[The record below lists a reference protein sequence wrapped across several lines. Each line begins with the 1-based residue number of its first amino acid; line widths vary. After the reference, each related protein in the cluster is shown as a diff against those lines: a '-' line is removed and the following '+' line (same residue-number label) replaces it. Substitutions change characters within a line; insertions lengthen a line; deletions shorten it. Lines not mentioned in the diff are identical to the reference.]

1 MRGCGGKSTA
11 RTSVVAELDVRLGA
25 VGVEVGGGGPR
36 VDGLGVELGGQLEVV
51 VDEGL
56 LGLALQIRRGHG
68 GPPGVC
74 GRRPDDDLG
83 ESEQNNRGH
92 SKVGRQGRRRDGWG

>member
-1 MRGCGGKSTA
+1 M
-11 RTSVVAELDVRLGA
+11 RLGA
-25 VGVEVGGGGPR
+25 VGVEVGGGGPG

-68 GPPGVC
+68 GPSALGVC

-83 ESEQNNRGH
+83 EERTE
-92 SKVGRQGRRRDGWG
+92 